1 MDLKKSSCE
10 PCCTGNCQ
18 QGRQCR
24 NRPQDDDIATTLT
37 GYLLAGMAVTSIGV
51 ALVLAWGTL
60 LA

>member
-1 MDLKKSSCE
+1 MNTQ
-10 PCCTGNCQ
+10 PTCCTGNCQ
-18 QGRQCR
+18 QGRNCPRQ
-24 NRPQDDDIATTLT
+24 PQKDDTATTLT